1 MQIQDVIIP
10 KGKSGVSR
18 SPWKPRE
25 DYLGVQG
32 ALDWFPRSVWS
43 LVLHWPDLIYLSTAA
58 LSFYAGAN
66 LWEEL
71 GHTVWKAPVWV
82 ARQGTVPRYQI
93 KDLANDHRTAKGA
106 LDVCTPLEKTNTS
119 TFRGCTDAEN
129 KIWGVHVD
137 LSSAPRTS
145 FNMGIKGLQI
155 PNFDPIACQS
165 PASPWLNSVTSCGAT
180 AQQLFR
186 WFSCRSVIACF
197 FFLFTRSWKPQ

>member
-1 MQIQDVIIP
+1 MP
-10 KGKSGVSR
+10 C
-18 SPWKPRE
+18 
-25 DYLGVQG
+25 
-32 ALDWFPRSVWS
+32 
-43 LVLHWPDLIYLSTAA
+43 
-58 LSFYAGAN
+58 
-66 LWEEL
+66 
-71 GHTVWKAPVWV
+71 
-82 ARQGTVPRYQI
+82 YQI
-93 KDLANDHRTAKGA
+93 KGLANDHRTAKRA

-145 FNMGIKGLQI
+145 FNVGVKGLQI

-165 PASPWLNSVTSCGAT
+165 PVSPWLNSVTSCGAT

-197 FFLFTRSWKPQ
+197 FSVYQVMKTSIKSHCLHGAVECGEMCGRMNFPLKLKCAVLNIYFFFLLCWKKKNPLFIGEISYLHNVSRKSIQAHARVYYL